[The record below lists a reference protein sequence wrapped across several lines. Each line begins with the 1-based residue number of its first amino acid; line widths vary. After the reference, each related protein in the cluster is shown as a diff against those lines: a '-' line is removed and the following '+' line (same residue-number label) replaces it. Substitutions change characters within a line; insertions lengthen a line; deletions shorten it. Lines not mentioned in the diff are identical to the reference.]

1 MPDIRWCVYL
11 YMEVALMWDS
21 RLYAVN
27 MFLLP
32 LVNKEADLA
41 YGRAEYRLVGRL
53 N

>member
-1 MPDIRWCVYL
+1 
-11 YMEVALMWDS
+11 MWDS
-21 RLYAVN
+21 RLYAGE